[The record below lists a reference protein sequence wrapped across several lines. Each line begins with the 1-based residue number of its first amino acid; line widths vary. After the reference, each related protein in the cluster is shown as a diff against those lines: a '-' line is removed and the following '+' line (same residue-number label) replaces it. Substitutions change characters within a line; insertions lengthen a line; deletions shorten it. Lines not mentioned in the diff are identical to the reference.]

1 MKIKTITI
9 LLMIAAIN
17 LFAQLDR
24 SIQPKPGP
32 APEIK
37 LGDYESFEL
46 PNGLKVFV
54 IENHKLPK
62 VTFRLETVRE
72 PILEGKHKGYIDI
85 AGQLLRTG
93 TKTKTKDQIDE
104 AVDFIGA
111 SLYTSGQSI
120 YGSSLKRHFSS
131 LMDIISDIILNAD
144 FKQEELDKIKKQT
157 ISGLAAAKEEP
168 SSIASNLRKVLNYG
182 KNHPYG
188 EVTTEETV
196 KSVTLDMCKNYY
208 KDFFRPNIS
217 LLAIV
222 GDITLDE
229 AKDLVEK
236 YLGSWEKKQV
246 TGKKYKTPKAPIVRR
261 VAISD
266 RPASVQSVI
275 NITYPID
282 LKKGSDDV
290 IKASLMS
297 TILGGSFSARLM
309 QNLRE
314 KHAYTYGAYARI
326 ASDRLVGNF
335 IAQTTVRNPVTDSS
349 VTEILNEMKRLRNE
363 KVGDV
368 ELSRFKNFM
377 AGGFARSLEKP
388 QTIASFALNIEKY
401 NLPKD
406 YYKTYLKRLNK
417 ITADDIQTVSKKYLK
432 PKNCNVI
439 VVGNAD
445 EVAKSL
451 KKFSPSGKIQYY
463 DNYGNKYDPNVKKVP
478 SDITA
483 ESIIEKYVKA
493 IGGKEKL
500 LAVKDKTTKLKGKMQ
515 GMDIKLTMSQK
526 APNKLYQEVDFGV
539 GKQVIIFDGKKAKQ
553 EAMGQVQEITGDKLE
568 DLKLQNN
575 LYMVVDYKK
584 YNVKYELKGI
594 EKINDKDAYKILFT
608 YPTGTKKTEYYDV
621 NTGLKVREVNSIKT
635 PQGNFTQ
642 TVDLG
647 DYKPV
652 NGLMVPYK
660 MSQTVGAN
668 KLELEV
674 TSVKINTGLKD
685 SMFKVD

>member
-1 MKIKTITI
+1 MKIKMLAI
-9 LLMIAAIN
+9 LLMFAAIN

-24 SIQPKPGP
+24 SVQPKPGP

-37 LGDYESFEL
+37 LGDYESFDL

-62 VTFRLETVRE
+62 VTFRLETVHD

-93 TKTKTKDQIDE
+93 TKTKSKDQIDE

-111 SLYTSGQSI
+111 DLYTSGQSI
-120 YGSSLKRHFSS
+120 YGSSLKRHFKS
-131 LMDIISDIILNAD
+131 LMEIISDIILNAD

-157 ISGLAAAKEEP
+157 ISGLAAAKEDP
-168 SSIASNLRKVLNYG
+168 NSIASNLRKVIDYG
-182 KNHPYG
+182 KDHPYG

-208 KDFFRPNIS
+208 KDYFRPNIS

-229 AKDLVEK
+229 AKQLVKK
-236 YLGSWEKKQV
+236 YLGDWESKEV
-246 TGKKYKTPKAPIVRR
+246 AGKKYKTPKAPIITR

-275 NITYPID
+275 DVTYPIN
-282 LKKGSDDV
+282 LKKGSKDV
-290 IKASLMS
+290 IKASLMT

-314 KHAYTYGAYARI
+314 KHAFTYGAYSRI
-326 ASDRLVGNF
+326 ASDKLVGYF
-335 IAQTTVRNPVTDSS
+335 DATSTVRNSVTDSS
-349 VTEILNEMKRLRNE
+349 IVEILKEMKRLRNE
-363 KVGDV
+363 KVGED
-368 ELSRFKNFM
+368 ELNRFKNYLTGSFS
-377 AGGFARSLEKP
+377 RSLERP

-406 YYKTYLKRLNK
+406 YYKTYLQKLNSV
-417 ITADDIQTVSKKYLK
+417 TADEIQAVAKKYLK
-432 PKNCNVI
+432 PKNANII

-445 EVAKSL
+445 EIAKGL
-451 KKFSPSGKIQYY
+451 KKLTPSGKIQYY
-463 DNYGNKYDPNVKKVP
+463 DNYGNKYDPHVKKV
-478 SDITA
+478 DKNVTA
-483 ESIIEKYVKA
+483 ESVIEKYINA
-493 IGGKEKL
+493 IGGREKL
-500 LAVKDKTTKLKGKMQ
+500 KSIKDKTTVLKGKMQ
-515 GMDIKLTMSQK
+515 GMDIKLTISQK

-539 GKQVIIFDGKKAKQ
+539 GKQVIIFDGNKAKQ

-575 LYMVVDYKK
+575 LFLILDLKK
-584 YNVKYELKGI
+584 ANVKYELKGM
-594 EKINDKDAYKILFT
+594 ENINGKDAYKIVLT
-608 YPTGTKKTEYYDV
+608 YPTGTKKTEYYD
-621 NTGLKVREVNSIKT
+621 TEKGFKIREVSTIKT

-642 TVDLG
+642 IVDLD
-647 DYKPV
+647 DYKNVEGHMAPF
-652 NGLMVPYK
+652 K
-660 MSQTVGAN
+660 MSQTMGPQ
-668 KLELEV
+668 KLDLEV
-674 TSVKINTGLKD
+674 TSIKFNTGLSD
-685 SMFKVD
+685 AMFKVK